1 MNEEK
6 NEENITLTIP
16 IIKAESETQTSGQLV
31 SKSPSNSKTTE
42 IEMESEQKQN
52 MSIRKRRNLSKN
64 RTQAARQ
71 REKTPEPGRTP
82 IHEDTTTSDDE
93 DNLPQRNSREI
104 EADNTYEEMKRLV
117 QEKASVKDPVYD
129 LDTDEVLEAR
139 AIAANERRRR
149 SISPFALPDKIEED
163 TKLERK
169 GSFID
174 PTNKL
179 LSTNYTL
186 NLKDEDKSRRNSLTM
201 EMPIER
207 RSSLSPPISTNT
219 TSKESDFIYPT
230 TPKKL
235 EEIVYPD
242 EKKPDDKHRKLKTP
256 VKNEEVFTFDD
267 KDIKTNAKITTP
279 KTPET
284 PITPGEIVTKVIQ
297 VERTPSKKTTA
308 DKKPVVEVRERIV
321 RTPSRKMSSDVKP
334 VIVRQQVSK
343 PKEDQQSKVPPVKP
357 ARSKSATRF
366 GSKTSESEMSEDQA
380 KQQKSNAPES
390 KRKIVPT
397 PRRFMKNR
405 SPRAKRSQSAN
416 RIESIQVVDKSG
428 IGMSQTSREIIELM
442 QIARAR
448 SLSIPKDDPRL
459 PSEYKDYKKN
469 LQTPTKTPS
478 TPRQSRG
485 ISCPKTIQIISDKE
499 ILSGLTTNQRIN
511 IEHEKRSRRSSGYI
525 DASQSEYTSSC
536 YSTSP
541 SENEFDFDLSEKTA
555 ELTRK
560 LNILSQEV
568 DDRNTLSNIL
578 LANDNFDQ
586 VKTEPQLIQ
595 KPITR
600 KKSLI
605 DNELEIS
612 DQIKMDNQKSTLRKR
627 SLTDNKAII
636 KKEPIAP
643 EVQNSI
649 KSKTDENKKE
659 VQFKWKIIR
668 NWQQF
673 KQEYAADYTKIKL
686 LRNRCISDLLL
697 LIIMCG
703 LGGMMF
709 RALEGSFEN
718 AYKCGT
724 RGVKRDFI
732 ENLWR
737 GSHYLRE
744 EDWKSMARKKLYE
757 FENQLHTAHE
767 AGVTSYSGQ
776 KSWNFMNSFVYC
788 LTLITTIGY
797 GHIAPKT
804 RYGQA
809 ATIVYA
815 IIGIPLFLIVL
826 ADFGKLFTR
835 IIKFFWAFIR
845 RFYYTRSCRKVRRT
859 APVQEVMKG
868 LNIVYEVVRRPSQ
881 IFNEDEIR
889 DHPNGDHEGKDTQA
903 PTVERKPSDIPPPLP
918 PKPGTVQDIDVETD
932 LGTPAPSVF
941 EIDDEFNLP
950 VTVAVFILIIYIF
963 IGAVCYSMWEDW
975 DFFKSFYFVFISM
988 STIGLG
994 DVVPDHPIFMMSSIL
1009 YLIFGLAFTSMC
1021 INVVQVK
1028 LTNTFKHAS
1037 AKLGATIGLQV
1048 SDEDGSLVTT
1058 TPVPLEIVPVHKPR
1072 NELPPQ
1078 ESKSKEENEQKN
1090 R

>member
-6 NEENITLTIP
+6 NEEKITLTIP

-31 SKSPSNSKTTE
+31 SKIPSNNKPTE
-42 IEMESEQKQN
+42 IEMEGEQKQN

-93 DNLPQRNSREI
+93 DFQPRNSREI
-104 EADNTYEEMKRLV
+104 EADSTYEEMKRLV
-117 QEKASVKDPVYD
+117 QEKANVKDPVYD

-139 AIAANERRRR
+139 ALAANERRRR
-149 SISPFALPDKIEED
+149 SISPFALPDKIEEES
-163 TKLERK
+163 KLERK

-179 LSTNYTL
+179 LSTNYTIT
-186 NLKDEDKSRRNSLTM
+186 LKDEDKNRRNSLT
-201 EMPIER
+201 IEPPKENKN
-207 RSSLSPPISTNT
+207 SLSPPTPSSTT
-219 TSKESDFIYPT
+219 PKDSEFTYPT

-235 EEIVYPD
+235 EEIIYPD
-242 EKKPDDKHRKLKTP
+242 EKKPDDKPKIKTP
-256 VKNEEVFTFDD
+256 VKNEDVFTFDD
-267 KDIKTNAKITTP
+267 KDIKQNIKTSTP
-279 KTPET
+279 KSPET
-284 PITPGEIVTKVIQ
+284 PAIPGELVTKVIQ
-297 VERTPSKKTTA
+297 VERTPSKKLTA
-308 DKKPVVEVRERIV
+308 DKKPVVEVRERVV

-334 VIVRQQVSK
+334 IIVRQQVPK

-380 KQQKSNAPES
+380 KQQKMNALEPR
-390 KRKIVPT
+390 RKVVPT
-397 PRRFMKNR
+397 PRRFMRNR
-405 SPRAKRSQSAN
+405 SPRANRSQSVN
-416 RIESIQVVDKSG
+416 RIEAVQVVDRSG
-428 IGMSQTSREIIELM
+428 IGMSQTSKEIIELM
-442 QIARAR
+442 QKARAR

-459 PSEYKDYKKN
+459 PTVYKDYNKN

-478 TPRQSRG
+478 TPRHARG

-511 IEHEKRSRRSSGYI
+511 MEQEKHSRHSSGYI

-541 SENEFDFDLSEKTA
+541 SENEYDFDLSERTA

-568 DDRNTLSNIL
+568 DDRSAMSNIL
-578 LANDNFDQ
+578 LANDNFDNINVKEAQ
-586 VKTEPQLIQ
+586 VEQ
-595 KPITR
+595 KP
-600 KKSLI
+600 
-605 DNELEIS
+605 
-612 DQIKMDNQKSTLRKR
+612 TLRKR
-627 SLTDNKAII
+627 SLIDNKTNI
-636 KKEPIAP
+636 KKEVKDTK
-643 EVQNSI
+643 EENTKQKTEDKKKSV
-649 KSKTDENKKE
+649 KSK
-659 VQFKWKIIR
+659 WKLIQ

-673 KQEYAADYTKIKL
+673 KQEYAFDYTKIRL
-686 LRNRCISDLLL
+686 LRNRCSCDLLL

-732 ENLWR
+732 ESLWR
-737 GSHYLRE
+737 GSHYMRE

-757 FENQLHTAHE
+757 FESQLHTAHE

-797 GHIAPKT
+797 GHIAPT
-804 RYGQA
+804 TTYGRA

-835 IIKFFWAFIR
+835 VIKFFWAFIR

-859 APVQEVMKG
+859 GPVQEVMKG
-868 LNIVYEVVRRPSQ
+868 LNIVYDVVRRPSQ
-881 IFNEDEIR
+881 IFNEE
-889 DHPNGDHEGKDTQA
+889 ETQDNSYGENA
-903 PTVERKPSDIPPPLP
+903 DKTNELQPPPIERRPSDVPPPLP
-918 PKPGTVQDIDVETD
+918 PKPGTVQDVDVETD

-950 VTVAVFILIIYIF
+950 VSVAVFILIIYIF
-963 IGAVCYSMWEDW
+963 MGAACYTIWEPW

-994 DVVPDHPIFMMSSIL
+994 DVVPKHPMFMMSSIL
-1009 YLIFGLAFTSMC
+1009 YLIFGLALTSMC

-1048 SDEDGSLVTT
+1048 TDEDGSLVAT
-1058 TPVPLEIVPVHKPR
+1058 TPVPVEIVPVHKSKS
-1072 NELPPQ
+1072 ELKPQ
-1078 ESKSKEENEQKN
+1078 ESKSIVEKYKN
-1090 R
+1090 IDI